1 MPIYEYEC
9 QKCHQTTEAMQKFSD
24 PPLTECPS
32 CSGSLKKMISQSSFH
47 LKGAGWYVTDYARKG
62 SSTPE
67 TKPAKTGTETSKSSD
82 SGSGSTPASSSSDKT

>member
-67 TKPAKTGTETSKSSD
+67 TKPDKTGTETSKTSD
-82 SGSGSTPASSSSDKT
+82 SGSSSTPASGSSDNT